1 MRRRVNGRTRT
12 KKRIPMSTR
21 RSKRDFRRNSSV
33 NPANDF
39 TRYVMRGGVRL

>member
-12 KKRIPMSTR
+12 KKRIPMPANKSR
-21 RSKRDFRRNSSV
+21 RDFRRNSSV
-33 NPANDF
+33 DPANDF